1 MVESQNL
8 ERRLSTIT
16 RTGDA
21 LYEPDYLMRRFLNP
35 RAFGEPLLRREI
47 SWILTWG
54 RWRRAALGGHAVPFG
69 SPVPTERLVA
79 RSRARGRARM
89 RAILRDLETRLP

>member
-1 MVESQNL
+1 MVHFQTL

-16 RTGDA
+16 RTGEA
-21 LYEPDYLMRRFLNP
+21 SYEPDYIMHRFLNP
-35 RAFGEPLLRREI
+35 RREEPSFRREI
-47 SWILTWG
+47 SWILIWR

-69 SPVPTERLVA
+69 SPMPTERLVA

-89 RAILRDLETRLP
+89 RAILQDLEPRLP

>member
-1 MVESQNL
+1 MIESQIL
-8 ERRLSTIT
+8 ERRLSTIA

-21 LYEPDYLMRRFLNP
+21 SYEPDYLMCRFLNP
-35 RAFGEPLLRREI
+35 RLEEPSFRREI
-47 SWILTWG
+47 SWILAWR

-69 SPVPTERLVA
+69 SPVPTERLFT

-89 RAILRDLETRLP
+89 RAILQDLETRLP

>member
-8 ERRLSTIT
+8 ERRLSTIA
-16 RTGDA
+16 RIGEA
-21 LYEPDYLMRRFLNP
+21 SYESDYLMRRFLNP
-35 RAFGEPLLRREI
+35 RREEPSFRREV
-47 SWILTWG
+47 SWVLTWR

-69 SPVPTERLVA
+69 SAVTTERLVA

-89 RAILRDLETRLP
+89 RAILQDLETRLP